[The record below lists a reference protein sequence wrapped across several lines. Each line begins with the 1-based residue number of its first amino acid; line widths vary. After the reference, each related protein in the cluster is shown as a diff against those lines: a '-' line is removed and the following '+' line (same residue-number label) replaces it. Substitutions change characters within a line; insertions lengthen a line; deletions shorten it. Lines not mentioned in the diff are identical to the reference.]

1 MADDGLFHV
10 DPNGADCSLTL
21 REAVVEAVTRRAH
34 DRLTGR
40 GDHGEVL
47 FGDAP
52 SRLLAA
58 GFLLPAQRRRAA
70 DAAGETDQDA
80 TTPIH
85 VSSIGMSFLI
95 ARGVSGTIKVKP
107 RGCVY
112 VRVLPDADDL
122 RRNPVVFGLDPEA
135 RKDLR
140 DRKREALKSLMRAEN
155 LPERGAT
162 PEQRER
168 IAALRVDA
176 GKKARADWARE
187 AGISVEIAQAGKQD
201 AVLVGDE
208 AAVLAVVEN
217 GVGVGREE
225 VSVEGEAE
233 ADVSAIAAEAQV
245 RADDEKDDS
254 ETRVWDVAPGMS
266 PARAPPNGLVA
277 RAEIP
282 HKWLRLDVAW
292 PEFDFD
298 PAADEADLRVQCDT
312 FADAMGEVLRSRLK
326 QWRDDP
332 DPKIGGK
339 AWAMPRATVNQPH
352 HKITPS
358 DVVDWEATLARLRGL
373 SDPRALPELNLRVEL
388 SVAEDP
394 LDTSM
399 ATVRIMLTNR
409 SPVVDP
415 TRVPDK
421 LMERG
426 LYLAGLEVSASAGL
440 HRDHQLERVKPSYRW
455 NSWLLHPGLGIN
467 CGIDVATKTPE
478 GAVTLVTNVQPSW
491 RQPRIVPF
499 AIKREPKFADL
510 ARPDGGLEI
519 LSDLVEA
526 YDEWIKETVEK
537 ELWKIPPEQRYDAA
551 AEAREKEQFEADL
564 AGWRE
569 ELAKIRLGLRILE
582 RAAAARDAGAKQDDP
597 VVFPMTAWRATNAAF
612 ARANALGS
620 RAYRWHLFQLA
631 FLAAHLPGVVSR
643 IPSWSEQKDLFP
655 DGWAERDD
663 ATASLLYFPTGG
675 GKSEAFFGLLV
686 LQSFVDRL
694 RGKRRG
700 VSAIVRYPLR
710 LLTAQQANRFAR
722 ILAMAELERRALR
735 IGGDAFQVGFW
746 VGGGNTPNVPDTD
759 GFKDLPEWREDTL
772 SEAEEER
779 LRRED
784 SGYRGA
790 RRWLR
795 LTECPFCKHKV
806 LALRRRA
813 EGPWPRLAHACTSPE
828 CAWNRAYGQ
837 VEPLPFH
844 VMDSDIY
851 AYAPTMLLG
860 TVDKMAVIAQNPPT
874 IASMFGMLGFA
885 PWVRSDLDERGMPR
899 PGHGRLLHPKKPRN
913 PTSDRWRSAG
923 EWKCEEIGPV
933 FGNAKVELFDPYPA
947 LEIQDEAHLL
957 EQSLGTFSGLFGSLF
972 EAALADLAPSLGEA
986 LTSRTANGRPRR
998 TKVVAASATVQGP
1011 ERQIEMLYQRQVAM
1025 FPRPGPDLYQSFF
1038 ARLQDPDP
1046 SDKGRGEITD
1056 QEARTPTRR
1065 LYISMPTN
1073 GRPHTSGTVAVLS
1086 ALHLTLTELY
1096 GWVTS
1101 SEEGAGLARVA
1112 LAGALP
1118 EGPLRPFHLDALNRA
1133 SRAGLMEA
1141 IDLARIVLA
1150 YVTNKKGGDSLQAA
1164 LGEFIPRDHDRA
1176 GVSLGGAGGVNTG
1189 LITGSIEMETI
1200 QSIVDRAKERWKEGD
1215 LVDPEADFL
1224 SALRGIVATSA
1235 ISHGVDIERLNT
1247 MVFAGLPSDIAE
1259 YVQASSR
1266 VGRAHVGVSILVPTP
1281 QRPRDMHVV
1290 GIHDIFHR
1298 FLERMVQP
1306 AAVDRWGE
1314 QAIARVLSSALQT
1327 KICAV
1332 DHFNRLI
1339 HAKTEDDRARYW
1351 DSSGVS
1357 ALEQRMRDFPTLR
1370 AEVSGFL
1377 VRAIGIDLNDAS
1389 KRDYAPRARAW
1400 YEEMLVAETR
1410 KVLEDMRSDFWR
1422 ATALRSFFPGT
1433 SRAAPM
1439 TSLRDVDQPGQ
1450 LKPRTRATGD
1460 ERIAAQR
1467 RMGELMRLLR
1477 RGDGRWA
1484 DGEDADIDREASA

>member
-1 MADDGLFHV
+1 MADDDLLHV
-10 DPNGADCSLTL
+10 DPNGVDCSLTL
-21 REAVVEAVTRRAH
+21 REAVVEAVARRAH
-34 DRLTGR
+34 DRLTGKGEHGAVLL
-40 GDHGEVL
+40 GDT
-47 FGDAP
+47 P

-58 GFLLPAQRRRAA
+58 GFLLPAQRRRTT
-70 DAAGETDQDA
+70 DTLGEADQDA

-95 ARGVSGTIKVKP
+95 EREVPGSITIKP
-107 RGCVY
+107 RGAVY
-112 VRVLPDADDL
+112 VRVLPDSEDL
-122 RRNPVVFGLDPEA
+122 RRNPVAFGLHPEA
-135 RKDLR
+135 RKDLK
-140 DRKREALKSLMRAEN
+140 DRKRLALKALMRAEGI
-155 LPERGAT
+155 PERGAT
-162 PEQRER
+162 SEQRER
-168 IAALRVDA
+168 ISVMRLEA
-176 GKKARADWARE
+176 GKQARDEWARAAK
-187 AGISVEIAQAGKQD
+187 ISTEIALAGKQD

-208 AAVLAVVEN
+208 AAVLAVVEQ
-217 GVGVGREE
+217 R
-225 VSVEGEAE
+225 VEDGEQEPAGDAEAE
-233 ADVSAIAAEAQV
+233 ADVMMIASDADARAE
-245 RADDEKDDS
+245 DEKEDS
-254 ETRVWDVAPGMS
+254 ETRVWDVSPGML
-266 PARAPPNGLVA
+266 PDRAPPDSLVA
-277 RAEIP
+277 KAEIP
-282 HKWLRLDVAW
+282 HKWLRLEVAW
-292 PEFDFD
+292 PELAFD
-298 PAADEADLRVQCDT
+298 PAEDEASLRARCDG
-312 FADAMGEVLRSRLK
+312 FATTMGDVLRARLK
-326 QWRDDP
+326 QWSEDP
-332 DPKIGGK
+332 DPKAGGV
-339 AWAMPRATVNQPH
+339 AWAMPRATVNQPF
-352 HKITPS
+352 HKIAPS
-358 DVVDWEATLARLRGL
+358 DVVDWDATLTRLRKTPG
-373 SDPRALPELNLRVEL
+373 PRALPELSLRVEL
-388 SVAEDP
+388 AVAQDP
-394 LDTSM
+394 LDQTA

-415 TRVPDK
+415 SRVPDK
-421 LMERG
+421 LMERS
-426 LYLAGLEVSASAGL
+426 LYLAGLEVSASASL

-467 CGIDVATKTPE
+467 CGIDVAARSPD
-478 GAVTLVTNVQPSW
+478 GAVTLTTNVQPSW

-499 AIKREPKFADL
+499 AIDREPKFADL
-510 ARPDGGLEI
+510 SAPDGGVEI
-519 LSDLVEA
+519 LRDLVTA
-526 YDEWIKETVEK
+526 YGKWIDKTVVDEP
-537 ELWKIPPEQRYDAA
+537 WKIPFGQRPNPA
-551 AEAREKEQFEADL
+551 AEAREKDQFDADL
-564 AGWRE
+564 AGWRD
-569 ELAKIRLGLRILE
+569 ELDKIRLGLRILE
-582 RAAAARDAGAKQDDP
+582 EASAARAGGVRSDDP
-597 VVFPMTAWRATNAAF
+597 ALFPLMAWRATNAAF
-612 ARANALGS
+612 ARAHALGS

-631 FLAAHLPGVVSR
+631 FLAAHLPGVISR
-643 IPSWSEQKDLFP
+643 IPTWSTRKDLFP
-655 DGWAERDD
+655 DGWMERDD

-694 RGKRRG
+694 RGKGRG

-735 IGGDAFQVGFW
+735 IAGDAFQIGFW
-746 VGGGNTPNVPDTD
+746 VGGGNTPNVPNTD
-759 GFKDLPEWREDTL
+759 GFTDLPEWRDEQI

-795 LTECPFCKHKV
+795 LTECPFCKSKM
-806 LALRRRA
+806 LALRRRT
-813 EGPWPRLAHACTSPE
+813 EGRWPRLAHACIAPS
-828 CAWNRAYGQ
+828 CSWNQAHGRI
-837 VEPLPFH
+837 EPLPFH

-851 AYAPTMLLG
+851 AYAPTVLLG

-885 PWVRSDLDERGMPR
+885 PWVREDRDENGAAR
-899 PGHGRLLHPKKPRN
+899 PGHGRLLHPKKPR
-913 PTSDRWRSAG
+913 TATGDRWRDHD
-923 EWKCEEIGPV
+923 EWKCAQIGPI
-933 FGNAKVELFDPYPA
+933 FGNARVELFDPYPA

-972 EAALADLAPSLGEA
+972 ETALADLAPLLGEA
-986 LTSRTANGRPRR
+986 LTSRLESGRPRR
-998 TKVVAASATVQGP
+998 AKVIAASATVQGP

-1046 SDKGRGEITD
+1046 SDEGRAGIVDDET
-1056 QEARTPTRR
+1056 RSPTRR
-1065 LYISMPTN
+1065 LYVSMPTN

-1101 SEEGAGLARVA
+1101 SEEGANLTRSA
-1112 LAGALP
+1112 LAQALP
-1118 EGPLRPFHLDALNRA
+1118 EGPLKGFHEEALRTA

-1141 IDLARIVLA
+1141 VDLARIVLA

-1164 LGEFIPRDHDRA
+1164 LGEFIPRDHERA
-1176 GVSLGGAGGVNTG
+1176 GVPLGASGGVNTG

-1200 QSIVDRAKERWKEGD
+1200 QSIVDQAKERWKEGD
-1215 LVDPEADFL
+1215 LVDPEQDFL
-1224 SALRGIVATSA
+1224 GALRGIVATSA

-1266 VGRAHVGVSILVPTP
+1266 VGRTHVGVSILVPTP

-1314 QAIARVLSSALQT
+1314 QAITRVLSSAFQA
-1327 KICAV
+1327 KVCAV
-1332 DHFNRLI
+1332 DHFKRLAR
-1339 HAKTEDDRARYW
+1339 AKDESERARYW

-1357 ALEQRMRDFPTLR
+1357 ALEQRMADFPTLR

-1377 VRAIGIDLNDAS
+1377 ARAIGIDLLDPT
-1389 KRDYAPRARAW
+1389 KRDYAPGARPW
-1400 YEEMLVAETR
+1400 YEEMLQAETR
-1410 KVLEDMRSDFWR
+1410 NMLEDMRTDQWA

-1450 LKPRTRATGD
+1450 LKPRETRTGN

-1477 RGDGRWA
+1477 RGDGRWS
-1484 DGEDADIDREASA
+1484 DGEDGDQDQEASA